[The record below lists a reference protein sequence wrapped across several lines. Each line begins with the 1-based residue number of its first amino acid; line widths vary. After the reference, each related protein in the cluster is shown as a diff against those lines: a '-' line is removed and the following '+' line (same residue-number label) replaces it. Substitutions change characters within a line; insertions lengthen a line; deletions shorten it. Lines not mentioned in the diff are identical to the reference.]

1 MSELG
6 RKGNSRCIMR
16 PVDRSAFVYP
26 ILGIGLLAAA
36 VTSEI
41 LVKPHAADHR
51 VHITY
56 WEKWTGFEFDA
67 MKAVVDEFNQ
77 SQDKITVDFLSVSN
91 IRDKTLLA
99 ISGGVPPD
107 LAGLESGF
115 VAQFVD
121 EKALFP
127 LDDLCAKGGISKDRY
142 VKAYWDICNY
152 KGHTYALPT
161 TPAST
166 ALHYNRA
173 LLKKAGFNPDKP
185 PVTLEELSAMAEKL
199 TKKNAKGSITVAGFL
214 PAEPGWWNWAWGC
227 VYGGKLWDGTSKI
240 TSDSKENVQGFE
252 FVQSFSKKY
261 GPGQIQTFKSGFGQF
276 SSPQNAFMSSQ
287 VVLELQG
294 VWMYNFIHMYKP
306 NLDWAAAPF
315 PYPASRPD
323 LKRMTFV
330 DEDILCIPR
339 GAKHIPEAF
348 EFAKF
353 VQSQHGMELLCMG
366 QKKQTPLK
374 YVTPE
379 FLAKHPNPYIKLFI
393 AMAQEPNAVTAPQMG
408 IWPEYQDELNNAYD
422 AISLL
427 HLSPAEALKKVRLR
441 MQPKLDH
448 YLERLK
454 RRDAQ
459 EQASQKTLAASR
471 S

>member
-1 MSELG
+1 
-6 RKGNSRCIMR
+6 MR
-16 PVDRSAFVYP
+16 RVERSAIALP
-26 ILGIGLLAAA
+26 LLAIGLVAAA
-36 VTSEI
+36 ITSEV
-41 LVKPHAADHR
+41 LVRPAESNHR
-51 VHITY
+51 IHITY

-67 MKAVVDEFNQ
+67 MKAVVDDFNQ
-77 SQDKITVDFLSVSN
+77 SQDQITVDFLSVSN

-107 LAGLESGF
+107 LAGLESGH
-115 VAQFVD
+115 VSQFAD
-121 EKALFP
+121 EHALMP
-127 LDDLCAKGGISKDRY
+127 LDDLCREAGITPARY

-152 KGHTYALPT
+152 KGHIYALPT

-173 LLKKAGFNPDKP
+173 LLKAAGLDPNHP
-185 PVTLEELSAMAEKL
+185 PETLEELSAMAEKI
-199 TKKNAKGSITVAGFL
+199 TKRDPNGHISVAGFL
-214 PAEPGWWNWAWGC
+214 PAEPGWWNFEWGS
-227 VYGGKLWDGTSKI
+227 VYGGKLWNGKDTI
-240 TSDSKENVQGFE
+240 TSDSKENILGYE
-252 FVQSFSKKY
+252 WVQSFSKKY
-261 GPGQIQTFKSGFGQF
+261 GPGQIQTFKSGFGGF

-287 VVLELQG
+287 VAMELQG
-294 VWMYNFIHMYKP
+294 VWMYNFIHMYQP

-315 PYPASRPD
+315 PHPASRPD
-323 LKRMTFV
+323 LARMTFV

-339 GAKHIPEAF
+339 GAKHVKEAF

-353 VQSQHGMELLCMG
+353 VQSQHGMEELCMG

-393 AMAQEPNAVTAPQMG
+393 EMAQEKNAVCAPAVG

-422 AISLL
+422 QISLL

-448 YLERLK
+448 YLQRLK
-454 RRDAQ
+454 LRNDQ
-459 EQASQKTLAASR
+459 ESLGAKS
-471 S
+471 